1 MQAPSQGHASRTVGT
16 LRQILIWLY
25 RAIGAAI
32 AIAIMEGLARLAG
45 EPLSRVPFVTSIV
58 LVMALPGT
66 EGARPRA
73 VIGGHVLSALSGFVA
88 LSMLGAGEPAA
99 AVAVGLAVLLMQAA
113 RAMHP
118 PAGIGAML
126 VAAQGL
132 PATWILS
139 PVLAGA
145 VLLVGY
151 SAVWSG
157 LEQAAIDRADRA
169 LSVVMRR

>member
-1 MQAPSQGHASRTVGT
+1 MGT

-45 EPLSRVPFVTSIV
+45 EPLPRVPFVTSIV

-88 LSMLGAGEPAA
+88 LAMLGAGEPAA

-151 SAVWSG
+151 SAFWSG
-157 LEQAAIDRADRA
+157 LEQTAIDRVERA
-169 LSVVMRR
+169 ISVFTRR